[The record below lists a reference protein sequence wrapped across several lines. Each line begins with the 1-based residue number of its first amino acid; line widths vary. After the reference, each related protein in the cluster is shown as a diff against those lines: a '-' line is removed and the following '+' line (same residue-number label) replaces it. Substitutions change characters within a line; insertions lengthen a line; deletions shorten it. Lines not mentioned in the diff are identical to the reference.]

1 MTRSG
6 KSRIMVL
13 GGLGIIVILLLW
25 GIIAGLPGS
34 TDGGQEADRVT
45 LRSRIKDSFTLD
57 DMIRS
62 MERENTGRSS
72 LSPGYAE
79 SFSTVAEAPA
89 DTAGSGDE
97 IRRIR
102 ELIRRNEQELGAG
115 NVTVPPAPAPA
126 AVKEDR
132 QGQAGKTEA
141 REPEADSVA
150 EPPARRGFNSVR
162 LVRQDEK
169 NVVRAFVHST
179 QTVMVGSTLKMQQ
192 IGRAHV

>member
-1 MTRSG
+1 
-6 KSRIMVL
+6 MVL
-13 GGLGIIVILLLW
+13 GALGIIVFLLLW

-79 SFSTVAEAPA
+79 SFGTVAEAAA

-115 NVTVPPAPAPA
+115 NVTVPPAPA
-126 AVKEDR
+126 AVKEDSPE
-132 QGQAGKTEA
+132 QAGKTEA
-141 REPEADSVA
+141 EVREPEADSVA
-150 EPPARRGFNSVR
+150 EPPARRGFNRCGWSGRTKRMWSGPSCIPHRPSWSV
-162 LVRQDEK
+162 QP
-169 NVVRAFVHST
+169 
-179 QTVMVGSTLKMQQ
+179 
-192 IGRAHV
+192 

>member
-132 QGQAGKTEA
+132 QGRQKHGNRKPTASRSRPHAG
-141 REPEADSVA
+141 
-150 EPPARRGFNSVR
+150 
-162 LVRQDEK
+162 
-169 NVVRAFVHST
+169 
-179 QTVMVGSTLKMQQ
+179 GSTACGWS
-192 IGRAHV
+192 GRTKRMWSGPSCIPHRPSWSAQP